1 MKLALLLAVLA
12 VPALADKPALTK
24 EKADALLENVERTSD
39 LEYHPGLALSRALG
53 VPTSEKEPYRTVFFA
68 RRRLLN
74 GVDHTLSRAKGIE
87 GWMFHV
93 SDKTGERYLRVDGEF
108 KIAGTAVY
116 RKGDGEPQPM
126 REEDAKKFLVDEAA
140 LWTASPAPK
149 KR

>member
-39 LEYHPGLALSRALG
+39 LEHHPGLALSRALG
-53 VPTSEKEPYRTVFFA
+53 VPTSEKEPYQTVFFG
-68 RRRLLN
+68 RRRMIGEVQHVLA
-74 GVDHTLSRAKGIE
+74 RAKGIE
-87 GWMFHV
+87 GWLFDV
-93 SDKTGERYLRVDGEF
+93 TDKSGVRYLRVDGEF
-108 KIAGTAVY
+108 KIVGTAVY

-126 REEDAKKFLVDEAA
+126 REEDAKKFLLDEAA
-140 LWTASPAPK
+140 LWSASPAPK